1 VPTVLHDLLTSP
13 DVEPEDLASLRRPEC
28 GGAATPQP
36 FRDLF
41 RARFGRDVL
50 TGYGLTE
57 APTAL
62 TREMP
67 GDALVEGASGRS
79 FAPIEIVI
87 LDDEGRDLAPGEV
100 GEICVRAR
108 REGPWAGVYT
118 PFLGYWRRP
127 KATRHALRGGVLH
140 TDDLGMLDDEGRLFV
155 KDRRGNVIV
164 RGGANVYPAEVERV
178 LHEHPAVA
186 AAAVVGVPDPRLGER
201 ILAIVQRRA
210 GRDDV
215 DADALAA
222 FCRERIARYKVPQ
235 HWRFVDDFARTPMGK
250 IRRSELRE
258 DRPSENDPADVPGN
272 QG

>member
-1 VPTVLHDLLTSP
+1 
-13 DVEPEDLASLRRPEC
+13 
-28 GGAATPQP
+28 
-36 FRDLF
+36 
-41 RARFGRDVL
+41 
-50 TGYGLTE
+50 
-57 APTAL
+57 
-62 TREMP
+62 MP